1 MKRKA
6 AVWKSVLVSN
16 RAKELVSMELM
27 RIRSVF
33 MELFELCNR
42 VIERECLGEQNLRGR
57 SKRFEREP
65 S

>member
-1 MKRKA
+1 MKRTVP
-6 AVWKSVLVSN
+6 VWKSVSVSN
-16 RAKELVSMELM
+16 GANELVSMELM

-42 VIERECLGEQNLRGR
+42 VIERECLGEQSLRGR

-65 S
+65 H

>member
-1 MKRKA
+1 MKHTA

-16 RAKELVSMELM
+16 GAKELVSMELM

-42 VIERECLGEQNLRGR
+42 VIERECLGEQNLGGR
-57 SKRFEREP
+57 SKRT
-65 S
+65 